1 MDGGLIASRYA
12 KALLKFVTDD
22 DGGKVCAQAET
33 IERALDEIPKFRRVL
48 DDPEDMTCGQKL
60 SLLKAALGDE
70 AMEPKLETFLALVL
84 RNRRVPELRFILHS
98 FVDKYYLSK
107 KVRFGRLVTASAAPG
122 LSEKLKNIFSRE
134 TGFDVVIEE
143 KIDPSIIG
151 GFVFSLGGTRVDAS
165 VARQIETLR
174 QQFIEK
180 NRRIV

>member
-22 DGGKVCAQAET
+22 DGGKVCAQAQT
-33 IERALDEIPKFRRVL
+33 IEHALNEIPKFRIVL
-48 DDPEDMTCGQKL
+48 DDPQDMTDRQKL
-60 SLLKAALGDE
+60 SLLEAALGDE
-70 AMEPKLETFLALVL
+70 AMNPKLKTFLALVL

-98 FVDKYYLSK
+98 FADKYYLSK
-107 KVRFGRLVTASAAPG
+107 KVRFGHLVTAVPAPG
-122 LSEKLKNIFSRE
+122 LSEKLSKALFRK
-134 TGFDVVIEE
+134 TGYEVVIDE
-143 KIDPSIIG
+143 KVDPSIIG
-151 GFVFSLGGTRVDAS
+151 GFVFSLDGTRVDAS